1 VAVSSSVLRVLAAV
15 VAAIVLGVAAA
26 WWMSSA
32 RLGPDV
38 LGASQTSES
47 SPRPT
52 REAPSTATSTATP
65 SPEPSEVA
73 ASTLPP
79 ACAALPLARRA
90 ALVLVVGMPEVT
102 SPDDPLVGELTEL
115 GVGGVFL
122 AGYNVES
129 TEQVRA
135 VVDALRSGDRP
146 RPLIATDE
154 EWGRVSSFR
163 DVFGST
169 SSPRTLAA
177 TRSAAQ
183 VRAAARDLGRSLK
196 DVGIDWNFAPVA
208 DLDDGPDNGVIGDRA
223 FAGAP
228 DAAGDYARAFARGL
242 DAGGVLPTVKHFPGH
257 GAVPGDIDPHS
268 KTVESKATLAQ
279 LRDRHLPPFEKLI
292 ADDVPVVMLN
302 HVTYAAVGDL
312 PASMSPHAYRMLRD
326 LGFDGV
332 AITDSIGMGA
342 VHRRWDFPQ
351 ATVRAIR
358 AGADAVLATDGRHA
372 QEMRDQLVDAVRA
385 GRLDEQRLNEA
396 AARVLALRGDPSPC
410 SPSEAASTPAS
421 ATPTS
426 ARRVVPARA
435 KRRSRPPGSG
445 P

>member
-1 VAVSSSVLRVLAAV
+1 LAVSSPALRVLAAV
-15 VAAIVLGVAAA
+15 VAAVVLGVAAA
-26 WWMSSA
+26 WWMSAA
-32 RLGPDV
+32 RLPPDV
-38 LGASQTSES
+38 LGGAETSDRGQRPTPEASTPASATPEASES
-47 SPRPT
+47 S
-52 REAPSTATSTATP
+52 S
-65 SPEPSEVA
+65 EPSSA
-73 ASTLPP
+73 GTLPP

-102 SPDDPLVGELTEL
+102 GPDDPLVGELTKL

-122 AGYNVES
+122 AGYNVHS
-129 TEQVRA
+129 AAQVRA
-135 VVDALRSGDRP
+135 LVDELRSGVRP

-163 DVFGST
+163 DVFGPT

-177 TRSAAQ
+177 SQPPRQ
-183 VRAAARDLGRSLK
+183 VRAAAKDLAGSLA
-196 DVGIDWNFAPVA
+196 DLGIDWNFAPVA
-208 DLDDGPDNGVIGDRA
+208 DLDDGPADGVIGDRA
-223 FAGAP
+223 FAAAP
-228 DAAGDYARAFARGL
+228 GAAGDYAEAFARGL
-242 DAGGVLPTVKHFPGH
+242 EAGGVLPTVKHFPGH

-268 KTVESKATLAQ
+268 KTVRSDATLSQ
-279 LRDRHLPPFEKLI
+279 LRNRHLPPFEKLI
-292 ADDVPVVMLN
+292 AGDVPVVMLN
-302 HVTYAAVGDL
+302 HVTYVALDDV

-372 QEMRDQLVDAVRA
+372 RDMRDQLVDAVRA

-396 AARVLALRGDPSPC
+396 AARMLALHRDRSPC
-410 SPSEAASTPAS
+410 S
-421 ATPTS
+421 
-426 ARRVVPARA
+426 
-435 KRRSRPPGSG
+435 
-445 P
+445 